1 MPQTNEVVEFAKS
14 MGFIPE
20 PEDNPVNENSTDV
33 DRENVAREIADA
45 SQAINTSDSTDMFVI
60 PEKDSNPSSS
70 STSSSISSSG
80 LSSSIYSSHHYFS
93 IDIDEFYDDPSDI
106 LSQEIASNTDFQ
118 VHISLFQ
125 FIFEDSIFI
134 S

>member
-20 PEDNPVNENSTDV
+20 TEDNSVKENSTVADG
-33 DRENVAREIADA
+33 ENIAREIADA
-45 SQAINTSDSTDMFVI
+45 SQPISTDDSTEMFVI

-80 LSSSIYSSHHYFS
+80 LCLSITAF
-93 IDIDEFYDDPSDI
+93 P
-106 LSQEIASNTDFQ
+106 
-118 VHISLFQ
+118 
-125 FIFEDSIFI
+125 FIVLHRYR
-134 S
+134 